1 MSDDGNDDGSYGGGG
16 WWFEAPLLAA
26 SVPSE
31 SVAPAPSESAV
42 GHQARDPVAFVA
54 NHDKDLEVV

>member
-1 MSDDGNDDGSYGGGG
+1 MT
-16 WWFEAPLLAA
+16 A
-26 SVPSE
+26 SPPSGR
-31 SVAPAPSESAV
+31 VAPVPSESAV